1 MIEQPKIY
9 HSPKGVSILAKQAVC
24 QKFVVKIRS
33 GRLRKARWKLTLPMA
48 EARRNDEI
56 ISLADSQVLRWI
68 DEINGVVDADARARE
83 IKAEIRRLRKEPNSI
98 SNKAAIRKL
107 YAELDA
113 VQFKP
118 DYLCL
123 IMDREKDYRRACKG
137 FSINDVKYV
146 RLLGTNG
153 GIKNETIVF
162 VSERIYPELKRRID
176 NGRDMSKPMVPAKL
190 EAYQALTC
198 SASIPVTTP
207 NGVLIVPDC
216 ETRFL
221 ADTIYLN
228 DEADGEPV
236 MEYRNGVE
244 VELNASDGY
253 GLMSPELA
261 ERWSAELG
269 LNYVTSGLNTRFAFE
284 KGMVYTF
291 DFRDFADRV
300 SRSYVVKD
308 AWGDEVDI
316 RDVELI
322 MTTSMVKLWD
332 SYKSCE
338 DYMSNCAANGY
349 MFGVAKT
356 CPQYLENS
364 HTLNYQFIQSYQLSD
379 DDIDRLIQPTIE
391 EIEAV
396 LGGDYR
402 RTLLF
407 LNGMGMTEQSVV
419 NMKPSFKKALMIE
432 PDLINDQYVRS
443 CVFRAI
449 CNRIDEAKVGVL
461 NVHGNYS
468 MISGDPYALC
478 QSIFGLPV
486 TGLLKAGEIYNEYWS
501 NIPSGSL
508 ACFRAPM
515 TAHNNIR
522 LVHPC
527 RSDEARYWF
536 RYLHTSTV
544 LNAWDTACHALNG
557 CDFDGDL
564 VMLTDNPVL
573 VERLMPSPAI
583 MCVQRKAAKK
593 LVTEEDII
601 QSNINSFGDE
611 IGKTTNW
618 ITSMFEVRSHFE
630 PGSTEYKTL
639 DYRIKCGQLF
649 QQNVIDKAKGII
661 AKPMPRSWH
670 DRHAAAQIED
680 EERRRL
686 YLSIAADK
694 KPYFMRYIYP
704 ALSKD
709 YNTYIKNT
717 NKSALREFKL
727 TVDEMYAIAPEER
740 TERQAEFLYHYE
752 RRMPVGTGDCVMNR
766 ICRKIEE
773 RFDGYLRM
781 PPKNGSFDYEILKS
795 GALYTDSQFYAVQR
809 LYREYNRKVAAFS
822 VFASYE
828 RLDQDAAVDQLA
840 RMREE
845 FMRECSGICSNA
857 ATLCDIVL
865 DICYKRSNT
874 RRFAWDI
881 CAEEIVENLLRRR
894 GGRFSFP
901 MHDAGGDITYCGEK
915 FIMTPVVMEVDE

>member
-1 MIEQPKIY
+1 M
-9 HSPKGVSILAKQAVC
+9 SILAKQAVC
-24 QKFVVKIRS
+24 QKYVAKIRS

-68 DEINGVVDADARARE
+68 DEINGVTDADARARE

-98 SNKAAIRKL
+98 SNKIAIRKL
-107 YAELDA
+107 YAALDD

-137 FSINDVKYV
+137 VSINGIKYV

-162 VSERIYPELKRRID
+162 VSERVYPELKRRID
-176 NGRDMSKPMVPAKL
+176 NGRDLSKPMVPAKL

-198 SASIPVTTP
+198 SASNPVTMP
-207 NGVLIVPDC
+207 NGVLIVNDC
-216 ETRFL
+216 ETHFR
-221 ADTIYLN
+221 ADSIYLN
-228 DEADGEPV
+228 DECDGEPT
-236 MEYRNGVE
+236 MEYRRDVD
-244 VELNASDGY
+244 VTLDASDGY

-269 LNYVTSGLNTRFAFE
+269 LNYTTSGMNTRFAFE

-291 DFRDFADRV
+291 DFRDFADRIA
-300 SRSYVVKD
+300 RSYVVKD

-332 SYKSCE
+332 SYGSCA
-338 DYMSNCAANGY
+338 DYMENCVKNGY
-349 MFGVAKT
+349 TFGIAKT
-356 CPQYLENS
+356 CPQELENS
-364 HTLNYQFIQSYQLSD
+364 HTLNYQFIQSYHLSD
-379 DDIDRLIQPTIE
+379 EDIDRLIQPTID

-407 LNGMGMTEQSVV
+407 LNGMGMTEGSVIH
-419 NMKPSFKKALMIE
+419 MKPSFKKALMIE
-432 PDLINDQYVRS
+432 PELVNDPYIRS
-443 CVFRAI
+443 CIFRAI

-478 QSIFGLPV
+478 QSIFGMPV
-486 TGLLKAGEIYNEYWS
+486 TGLLKAGEIYNEYWRDT
-501 NIPSGSL
+501 GAERL

-522 LVHPC
+522 LVRPC
-527 RSDEARYWF
+527 RSDEASYWF

-564 VMLTDNPVL
+564 VMLTDNDVL
-573 VERLMPSPAI
+573 VDKLEVSPAI

-593 LVTEEDII
+593 IVTEEDII

-618 ITSMFEVRSHFE
+618 ITSMFEVQSHYPPE
-630 PGSTEYKTL
+630 SLEYKTL
-639 DYRIKCGQLF
+639 DYRIKCGQLY

-680 EERRRL
+680 EDQRQL
-686 YLSIAADK
+686 YLSIAAEK

-717 NKSALREFKL
+717 NKSAMREFRMS
-727 TVDEMYAIAPEER
+727 VDELYAVPAEQR
-740 TERQAEFLYHYE
+740 TERQEEFLYHYE
-752 RRMPVGTGDCVMNR
+752 RRMPVGLGDCVMNR
-766 ICRKIEE
+766 ICRKIEA
-773 RFDGYLRM
+773 RFDGFLRM
-781 PPKNGSFDYEILKS
+781 PAKDGLFDYTKLKS
-795 GALYTDSQFYAVQR
+795 GAVYTDSQFYAVQR
-809 LYREYNRKVAAFS
+809 LYKEYNRRIASFS
-822 VFASYE
+822 VFAAYE
-828 RLDQDAAVDQLA
+828 RIDQDTTADQLA

-845 FMRECSGICSNA
+845 FVRECAGVCSNA
-857 ATLCDIVL
+857 STLCDIVL
-865 DICYKRSNT
+865 DICYRRSNT
-874 RRFAWDI
+874 RRFAWDV
-881 CAEEIVENLLRRR
+881 CSNEIVENLLRRH

-901 MHDAGGDITYCGEK
+901 ALDPAGTITYCGEK